1 MPLPIQPIER
11 ERPMLSLVWISRGWS
26 VYLES
31 DTMAGEQRFH
41 PKPGKQAISKPNAKL
56 SPRLKVKKWGS
67 TKRP

>member
-31 DTMAGEQRFH
+31 DTMAGFEIHSNERELNKSQRQKKTTM
-41 PKPGKQAISKPNAKL
+41 PQAM
-56 SPRLKVKKWGS
+56 
-67 TKRP
+67 